1 MFSSIVR
8 EVVEWKK
15 NSISSGATSECYYT
29 CFIYNL
35 PSCDYFIREDKKK
48 ILQRFHMVNS
58 FFFFKRGIPDGSE
71 RKNLPARRETWFRS
85 LGREEGNGNPLQYF
99 CLENSTD
106 RGDWRAIVHEVTKS
120 QT

>member
-1 MFSSIVR
+1 M
-8 EVVEWKK
+8 
-15 NSISSGATSECYYT
+15 SG
-29 CFIYNL
+29 
-35 PSCDYFIREDKKK
+35 KK
-48 ILQRFHMVNS
+48 ILFQVVPLVNVIIHVS
-58 FFFFKRGIPDGSE
+58 FTIFLVVIILLGKIKKDTTAFSHGKFFFFFFKWGIPDGSE

-106 RGDWRAIVHEVTKS
+106 RGDWQAIVHEVTKS